1 MTDVAIYR
9 AIYDLVAEIPAGK
22 VATYGQIANLLG
34 RPNHARQVGYAL
46 FKLAPIPDDVPWHRV
61 VNAQGKIS
69 TSPARM
75 GSDDL
80 QKVLLEA
87 ESIQFK
93 GDRIDL
99 NRYQWDGRP
108 AKIKN
113 RNHSSA
119 VE

>member
-1 MTDVAIYR
+1 MATTNSAAIYEE
-9 AIYDLVAEIPAGK
+9 IYALVAQIPAGK
-22 VATYGQIANLLG
+22 VATYGQIARMWG

-46 FKLAPIPDDVPWHRV
+46 FQLAPSQDVPWHRV

-69 TSPARM
+69 ASPARM

-87 ESIQFK
+87 ESIRFN

-99 NRYQWDGRP
+99 KRYQWNEIP
-108 AKIKN
+108 E
-113 RNHSSA
+113 HSS
-119 VE
+119 EQTPL